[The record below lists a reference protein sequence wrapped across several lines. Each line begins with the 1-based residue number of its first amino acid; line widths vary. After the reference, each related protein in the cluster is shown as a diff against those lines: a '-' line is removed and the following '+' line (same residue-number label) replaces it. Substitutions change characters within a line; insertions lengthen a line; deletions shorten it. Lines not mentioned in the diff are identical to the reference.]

1 MEQSPPSISIR
12 PLGDSDL
19 SEAGAILR
27 RAFAAQFGMPPDT
40 FWTDRDFVTGRWM
53 TDPSLAFGAWMGDRL
68 VGSSLGTS
76 WGSLGIF
83 GPISTHPD
91 TWNHGTARLLI
102 PPVLERLNALGA
114 RHLAFFTFAE
124 STKHIALYQRF
135 GFWPRFLTAIMTRLV
150 EANEIVPETTRY
162 STVAGGNTHCSHTWT
177 RRQRLSYRWITNG
190 GGGFVRV
197 WTEEPRRGRL
207 MFDQVRSGSP

>member
-1 MEQSPPSISIR
+1 MRGALWNNHPR
-12 PLGDSDL
+12 AYRYDL
-19 SEAGAILR
+19 SAKATLPEAGAILR
-27 RAFAAQFGMPPDT
+27 RAFAVQFGMPPDT

-91 TWNHGTARLLI
+91 TWNHGIARLLI

-114 RHLAFFTFAE
+114 RHLAFPGTGIQENLAD
-124 STKHIALYQRF
+124 KARKLGIPVWKF
-135 GFWPRFLTAIMTRLV
+135 G
-150 EANEIVPETTRY
+150 
-162 STVAGGNTHCSHTWT
+162 
-177 RRQRLSYRWITNG
+177 NG
-190 GGGFVRV
+190 GA
-197 WTEEPRRGRL
+197 
-207 MFDQVRSGSP
+207 